1 MNTTIAKE
9 FLTRCFKPG
18 ETIAVLLRRE
28 NPTSVTQRVVR
39 LEQALSPRYLA
50 WLRHENQNG
59 ANVYVAANPL
69 RAGSRRR
76 TKDCIAEVR
85 HLYIDI
91 DMNGEERLA
100 ALRAS
105 DAVPAP
111 TAILSTSAN
120 KYQVLW
126 KVEGFNFEQQ
136 EEILKLLAITFGG
149 DPACTDRNR
158 VLRVPGFQNLKYAPA
173 HTVTVEYPSNLTYR
187 RTDFRPSDAALVFA
201 PIRREV
207 SRKYP
212 VSKNSPSEVDWAW
225 VVQQLSSGED
235 AQEITVALAARRP
248 DKPDALYYAQRTVDV
263 ASARLC
269 LLEGQGIDEVIAMVE
284 RRRSQDI
291 PSTLRYSRA
300 REIATTAQRM
310 VARNKFNSI
319 HTQKENHNATA

>member
-111 TAILSTSAN
+111 TAILSTSPN

-126 KVEGFNFEQQ
+126 KVEGFSFEQQ
-136 EEILKLLAITFGG
+136 EESLKLLAITFGG

-173 HTVTVEYPSNLTYR
+173 HTVTVEYPSNLTSR
-187 RTDFRPSDAALVFA
+187 PTDFRPSDAALVLA

-212 VSKNSPSEVDWAW
+212 VSKNSPSEIDWTW
-225 VVQQLSSGED
+225 VIQQLSSGED
-235 AQEITVALAARRP
+235 PQEITAALAARRP
-248 DKPDALYYAQRTVDV
+248 DKPNALYYAQRTVDI

-269 LLEGQGIDEVIAMVE
+269 LLEGQGIEDVITTLE
-284 RRRSQDI
+284 HRRSGEFAA
-291 PSTLRYSRA
+291 TLGASRA

-310 VARNKFNSI
+310 VAGNKFNSL
-319 HTQKENHNATA
+319 HTPKENHNATA

>member
-111 TAILSTSAN
+111 TAILSTSPN

-126 KVEGFNFEQQ
+126 KVEWFSFEQQ
-136 EEILKLLAITFGG
+136 EESLKLLAITFGG

-187 RTDFRPSDAALVFA
+187 PTDFRPSDAALVLA

-212 VSKNSPSEVDWAW
+212 VSKNSPSEIDWTW
-225 VVQQLSSGED
+225 VIQQLSSGED
-235 AQEITVALAARRP
+235 PQEITAALAARRP
-248 DKPDALYYAQRTVDV
+248 DKPNALYYAQRTVDI

-269 LLEGQGIDEVIAMVE
+269 LLEGQGIEDVITTLE
-284 RRRSQDI
+284 HRRSGEFAA
-291 PSTLRYSRA
+291 TLGASRA

-310 VARNKFNSI
+310 VAGNKFNSL
-319 HTQKENHNATA
+319 HTPKENHNATA

>member
-1 MNTTIAKE
+1 MNTIIAKD
-9 FLTRCFKPG
+9 FLTRCFNPA

-111 TAILSTSAN
+111 TAILSTSPN

-126 KVEGFNFEQQ
+126 KVEGFSFEQQ
-136 EEILKLLAITFGG
+136 EESLKLLAITFGG

-187 RTDFRPSDAALVFA
+187 PTDFRPSDAALVLA

-212 VSKNSPSEVDWAW
+212 VSKNSPSEIDWTW
-225 VVQQLSSGED
+225 VIQQLSSGED
-235 AQEITVALAARRP
+235 PQEITAALAARRP
-248 DKPDALYYAQRTVDV
+248 DKPNALYYAQRTVDI

-269 LLEGQGIDEVIAMVE
+269 LLEGQGIEDVITTLE
-284 RRRSQDI
+284 HRRSGEFAA
-291 PSTLRYSRA
+291 TLGASRA

-310 VARNKFNSI
+310 VAGNKFNSL
-319 HTQKENHNATA
+319 HTPKENHNATA